1 MSNKKQQ
8 VKQSFKQ
15 AVKQSYEEKSLS
27 DAQLEAL
34 QKTLAQKVAH
44 KPSRADVRADVNKLS
59 VYKWLG
65 SIAASLLFAVSIMSF
80 FQTPALITSA
90 YADIYKDANLHNGM
104 QSSMQQWLDVNRI
117 DRVPQPYPVQMSK
130 FCRLGPVLTTHLR
143 IAGKAQGEMNVF
155 FHQGEDAPLW
165 LNRSGKVDDMHWKLL
180 KVRENLTVIVLYSHD
195 MREKSVQFI
204 LHEML
209 PELRSEVGPKV
220 GLEVGPE
227 VGPEVG
233 V

>member
-1 MSNKKQQ
+1 MSNKKQPL
-8 VKQSFKQ
+8 KQ
-15 AVKQSYEEKSLS
+15 AVKQSYAKKSLS
-27 DAQLEAL
+27 DAQLETL
-34 QKTLAQKVAH
+34 QKTLAQKVEH
-44 KPSRADVRADVNKLS
+44 KPRRVDVNKLS

-65 SIAASLLFAVSIMSF
+65 SIAASLLFAVSVMSF

-90 YADIYKDANLHNGM
+90 YADIYKDANLHNGL

-130 FCRLGPVLTTHLR
+130 FCRLGQVLTTHLR
-143 IAGKAQGEMNVF
+143 IAGKEQGEMNVF

-165 LNRSGKVDDMHWKLL
+165 LNRSGKVDDMNWKLL
-180 KVRENLTVIVLYSHD
+180 RVRENLTVIVLYSHD
-195 MREKSVQFI
+195 MREKSVQYI

-209 PELRSEVGPKV
+209 PELRPD
-220 GLEVGPE
+220 LGPE
-227 VGPEVG
+227 FG